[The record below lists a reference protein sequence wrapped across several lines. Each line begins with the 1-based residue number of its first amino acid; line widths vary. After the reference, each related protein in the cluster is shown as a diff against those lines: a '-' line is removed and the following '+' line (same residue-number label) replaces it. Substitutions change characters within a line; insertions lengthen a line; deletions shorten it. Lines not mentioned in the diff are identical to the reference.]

1 MTVTVRRFTTI
12 DAPPEEVW
20 PWLVDAERELAW
32 RGPRITELEQLD
44 DGPVVPG
51 TRFRGSAEVL
61 GSTDT
66 WVNEVTEVEHARL
79 LAWRTVV
86 STAPAW
92 APGRYELEP
101 TDDGARTR
109 MTIHI
114 EYVPRTLVGRLVLP
128 VFARV
133 MPPRIIDGFLEQL
146 RGCIEESDGTDAR
159 SGRDGVEA
167 AGHDDAGTRIGDR
180 GDG

>member
-1 MTVTVRRFTTI
+1 MTVQVRRSTTI
-12 DAPPEEVW
+12 VAPPEQVW

-44 DGPVVPG
+44 DGPVQPG
-51 TRFRGSAEVL
+51 SRFRGSAEVM

-66 WVNEVTEVEHARL
+66 WVNEITDVDEARL
-79 LAWRTVV
+79 LAWRTLET
-86 STAPAW
+86 TAPAW
-92 APGRYELEP
+92 APGRYELAP
-101 TDDGARTR
+101 FGGSTR

-114 EYVPRTLVGRLVLP
+114 DYEPRTLVGRLVLP

-146 RGCIEESDGTDAR
+146 RVCVEKADGDRDTGSARDA
-159 SGRDGVEA
+159 VEA
-167 AGHDDAGTRIGDR
+167 AGSHDADAGIGDR
-180 GDG
+180 SHG